1 MELAL
6 LTFNVELVP
15 KKLLKHLSDKAFMF
29 LDWLWEDQDVTEIGE
44 GEVVK
49 EKKIVLQNHQANH
62 LVQKTTNETGICF

>member
-1 MELAL
+1 MDLAL

-15 KKLLKHLSDKAFMF
+15 KKLLKHLLDKAFMF

-49 EKKIVLQNHQANH
+49 EISQNA
-62 LVQKTTNETGICF
+62 VDKSP